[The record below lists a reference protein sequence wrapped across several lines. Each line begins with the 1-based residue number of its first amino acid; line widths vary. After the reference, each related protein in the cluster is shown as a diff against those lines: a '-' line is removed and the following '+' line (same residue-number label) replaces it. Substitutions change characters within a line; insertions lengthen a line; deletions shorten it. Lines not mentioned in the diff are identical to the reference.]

1 MQMSK
6 NNGQSGFKHLKK
18 QFRRVFKGQGILTK
32 MCFAVIIIFVL
43 AAVFAQVISPY
54 TPFEQNLLAM
64 NKGPS
69 AAHLLGTDQLG
80 RDLLSRLI
88 FGARVSLM
96 TGVLSSLWAA
106 VGGAILGLVS
116 GYFGGIVNTLIMR
129 FTDTLISIPPLIFT
143 MVLAAAVSGNLVGIS
158 FVIGLSILPGYIR
171 IINGLVTSLREN
183 DYIMAANLIGQRKF
197 VIMIKHLLP
206 NCFASLIVI
215 FTMNLGTA
223 IMLEAT
229 LSYLGVGITP
239 PTPAWG
245 VMVADGYKYILNVP
259 QLAIFPGICIMLI
272 VISFNI
278 VGDGLRD
285 VLDPR
290 LRGKL

>member
-1 MQMSK
+1 MSGIAQK
-6 NNGQSGFKHLKK
+6 TKK
-18 QFRRVFKGQGILTK
+18 KLVNSRFRRVFLGKDILTTI
-32 MCFAVIIIFVL
+32 CFAIIIIFVV
-43 AAVFAQVISPY
+43 AALFAPYLTDY
-54 TPFEQNLLAM
+54 TPYEQNLMKM

-69 AAHLLGTDQLG
+69 ADNLLGTDQLG
-80 RDLLSRLI
+80 RDLLTRLI
-88 FGARVSLM
+88 YGARVSLV
-96 TGVLSSLWAA
+96 TGLLSSLWAA
-106 VGGAILGLVS
+106 LGGTILGLIS
-116 GYFGGIVNTLIMR
+116 GYFGGAVNTVIMR
-129 FTDTLISIPPLIFT
+129 FTDTMLSIPPLIFT
-143 MVLAAAVSGNLVGIS
+143 MVLASFASGKLIGIS
-158 FVIGLSILPGYIR
+158 LVIGLSILPGYIR
-171 IINGLVTSLREN
+171 IVNGLVISLREN
-183 DYIMAANLIGQRKF
+183 DYITAANLIGQNKF
-197 VIMIKHLLP
+197 IIMVRHLLP

-245 VMVADGYKYILNVP
+245 VMVADGYKFLLNVP
-259 QLAIFPGICIMLI
+259 RLAILPGVCIMLT

-285 VLDPR
+285 ALDPR